1 MKKLSKLLF
10 MLVGI
15 FIFFAYTQSSES
27 SVYDSAGNALIIE
40 VNQALELSPVAT
52 IDGVNVST
60 GELLTESYYLNQFTA
75 ENVIEANVLTEANEA
90 TESNEAIKLCLA
102 ATTGYEGLSP
112 GTLQT
117 NNYNLNQLTEET
129 TLMIEEIEVLAP
141 CPVNEGKTEMA
152 INTQNMT
159 QNMTTAYYRQ
169 TGVLNLAALTAT

>member
-1 MKKLSKLLF
+1 MKKLLKLSF
-10 MLVGI
+10 MLVGV

-40 VNQALELSPVAT
+40 ANQALELSPVAT

-60 GELLTESYYLNQFTA
+60 NELLAESYYLNQFTE
-75 ENVIEANVLTEANEA
+75 ENVIEANVLTEAKEA

-102 ATTGYEGLSP
+102 ATTGYEGISP

-117 NNYNLNQLTEET
+117 NNYNLNQLTKEKA
-129 TLMIEEIEVLAP
+129 LIEEIEVLAP
-141 CPVNEGKTEMA
+141 CPANEGKTELA

-159 QNMTTAYYRQ
+159 QNMTTEAYYRQ
-169 TGVLNLAALTAT
+169 TEVLKLAALTAT

>member
-10 MLVGI
+10 MLVGV
-15 FIFFAYTQSSES
+15 FIFFAYTQSAES
-27 SVYDSAGNALIIE
+27 SVYDSAGNALVIE
-40 VNQALELSPVAT
+40 ENQALELSPVAT

-60 GELLTESYYLNQFTA
+60 SMMLTESYYLNQFTA

-90 TESNEAIKLCLA
+90 TESNEALKLCLA

-112 GTLQT
+112 GEQT

-129 TLMIEEIEVLAP
+129 LLIEANEVLGLIPAN
-141 CPVNEGKTEMA
+141 VGKTEMV

-159 QNMTTAYYRQ
+159 TEAINWQ
-169 TGVLNLAALTAT
+169 TKVLKLTAT